1 MRRLMVSN
9 HRGIALILTLW
20 VLAALIV
27 LALALGMTARTEVQV
42 SRNYADL
49 IRCRWAARAG
59 VTAALAHVQEIAQ
72 LPWVGFEQLDQVL
85 DASEQGI
92 DLGDASF
99 EVRIED
105 EASKVNVNVVSAATL
120 EALFDNKEIAD
131 SIIDWRDKDDIPR
144 AFGAETQYYSSLRVP
159 YSPKNAHFDTVG
171 ELMLV
176 KGVMDQ
182 IRTDPVTSDGK
193 ALIDLLTVYSHSA
206 NVSADDKQRV
216 NINTASRDE
225 LKAELG
231 DVLTD
236 RDIEAIVRSRDGSS
250 DSSGRSTTRRR
261 KFKSAGELLLV
272 RGIKREKVK
281 QVFDRITVNDKRN
294 LPGLINVNTAPAEV
308 LAAVPGLDRNIAKEI
323 VAYRNANGSFQD
335 VGGLLDLNE
344 ITNRAFARA
353 SDYLTTRSKVFKI
366 ISTGRSANGRS
377 SLVITC
383 VVDLS
388 KGRPQIKYWQE

>member
-1 MRRLMVSN
+1 MVSN

-27 LALALGMTARTEVQV
+27 LALALGMTARIEVQV

-85 DASEQGI
+85 NASEQGI

-105 EASKVNVNVVSAATL
+105 EASKLNVNAFPVAAL
-120 EALFDNKEIAD
+120 EAFFDSREIAD

-144 AFGAETQYYSSLRVP
+144 GFGAETEYYSNLRTP
-159 YSPKNAHFDTVG
+159 YTSKNAHFDTIG
-171 ELMLV
+171 ELMLI
-176 KGVMDQ
+176 KGVTDQ
-182 IRTDPVTSDGK
+182 IQTDPITSDGR
-193 ALIDLLTVYSHSA
+193 ALIDLLTVYSHDT
-206 NVSADDKQRV
+206 NVSGEGKQRV
-216 NINTASRDE
+216 NINTASKDE

-236 RDIEAIVRSRDGSS
+236 RDIEAIVRARDRSNA
-250 DSSGRSTTRRR
+250 SSGGSASRRG
-261 KFKSAGELLLV
+261 KFKSSGELLLV
-272 RGIKREKVK
+272 RGIRREKVK
-281 QVFDRITVNDKRN
+281 QVLDRITVKDKRN
-294 LPGLINVNTAPAEV
+294 LPGLINVNTASAEV
-308 LAAVPGLDRNIAKEI
+308 LAAVPGFDQNIAHEI
-323 VAYRNANGSFQD
+323 VAYRNANGSFHD
-335 VGGLLDLNE
+335 VGNLLDLNE

-383 VVDLS
+383 VADLS
-388 KGRPQIKYWQE
+388 KGGPQIKYWQE